1 MSTNNRKKTTTYTND
16 YINVSSMDDFT
27 CITISTEDVF
37 NSITKNIAND
47 MMEKGTRKSELNRVF
62 QSKMH
67 GSLISAGHN
76 AGIDY
81 MKERA
86 QKENKDI

>member
-1 MSTNNRKKTTTYTND
+1 MDNNETIKIYTDNH
-16 YINVSSMDDFT
+16 INVCSMDDFT

-67 GSLISAGHN
+67 SSLISVGHN
-76 AGIDY
+76 AGINY

>member
-1 MSTNNRKKTTTYTND
+1 MDNNETIKIYTDNH
-16 YINVSSMDDFT
+16 INVCSMDDFT

-76 AGIDY
+76 AGIDF
-81 MKERA
+81 MKERS
-86 QKENKDI
+86 QKEDKDI

>member
-1 MSTNNRKKTTTYTND
+1 MDNNETIKIYTDNN
-16 YINVSSMDDFT
+16 INVSSMDDFT

-37 NSITKNIAND
+37 NCITKNIAND
-47 MMEKGTRKSELNRVF
+47 MIENGTELSELNRVF

-76 AGIDY
+76 AGIDF
-81 MKERA
+81 MKERS
-86 QKENKDI
+86 QKEEKDI